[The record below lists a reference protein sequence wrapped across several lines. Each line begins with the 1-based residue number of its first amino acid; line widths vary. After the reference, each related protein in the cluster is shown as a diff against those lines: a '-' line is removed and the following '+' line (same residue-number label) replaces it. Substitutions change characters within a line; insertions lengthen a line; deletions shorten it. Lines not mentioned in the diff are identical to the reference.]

1 VYPLEVFVFSSC
13 LVCSAPFPEN
23 DSLEHFRVGER
34 VAYDPSKGRLWA
46 VCRKCKRWTLAPIEE
61 RWEALD
67 EIEKIVRDKAKL
79 LSQTDNV
86 AFLKAGELEIVR
98 VGRADLTEEAW
109 WRYGRQL
116 VDRRKRHRK
125 LTTLA
130 SVGVGAAIVL
140 GPGAGIGWFGG
151 WMLWNNAPQGMV
163 NAARWLRFGGAGWR
177 GKRQCADCGE
187 PFKEIQYRDRA
198 RVIVRPASEDS
209 PLSLTQR
216 CPRCRGASKGAGLLL
231 EGRDAEK
238 ALQRLLAY
246 HHHSGASENRISS
259 ATRLIEAAGSAERL
273 TQLVL
278 KDGTRMGDLGRTG
291 GIALEIAANQAREQR
306 LLELELADLEAHWRR
321 EEELAEIID
330 GELTDVP
337 VIETLRRRISGVGA

>member
-1 VYPLEVFVFSSC
+1 MFSSC

-23 DSLEHFRVGER
+23 DSLEYFRVGQR
-34 VAYDPSKGRLWA
+34 VAYDPDKGRLWA

-67 EIEKIVRDKAKL
+67 EIEKIVRDKARL

-86 AFLKAGELEIVR
+86 AFLKSGDLEIVR
-98 VGRADLTEEAW
+98 VGRADLNEEAW
-109 WRYGRQL
+109 WRYGRHL
-116 VDRRKRHRK
+116 VDRRKRHRR
-125 LTTLA
+125 LTTVA
-130 SVGVGAAIVL
+130 SVGVGAALVL

-177 GKRQCADCGE
+177 GNRTCADCGYV
-187 PFKEIQYRDRA
+187 FTEIQYRDRGQL
-198 RVIVRPASEDS
+198 VVQPGSEES
-209 PLSLTQR
+209 RLQVKQR
-216 CPRCRGASKGAGLLL
+216 CPRCRGSRDGAGLLL
-231 EGRDAEK
+231 EGREAEQ

-246 HHHSGASENRISS
+246 HHHSGASESRISS
-259 ATRLIEAAGSAERL
+259 ATRLIEEAGSADRL
-273 TQLVL
+273 TRIVL
-278 KDGTRMGDLGRTG
+278 GDGRRLGDLRRTG
-291 GIALEIAANQAREQR
+291 GIALEIAANESREQR
-306 LLELELADLEAHWRR
+306 LLELELAELEAHWRQ

-337 VIETLRRRISGVGA
+337 LIETVRRRITGL

>member
-1 VYPLEVFVFSSC
+1 MFSSC

-23 DSLEHFRVGER
+23 DSLEYFRVGER
-34 VAYDPSKGRLWA
+34 VAYDPDKGRLWA

-67 EIEKIVRDKAKL
+67 EIEKIVRDKARL

-86 AFLKAGELEIVR
+86 AFLKAGSLEIVR
-98 VGRADLTEEAW
+98 VGRADLNEEAW
-109 WRYGRQL
+109 WRYGRHL
-116 VDRRKRHRK
+116 VDRRKRHRR
-125 LTTLA
+125 LTTVA
-130 SVGVGAAIVL
+130 SVGVGAALVL

-177 GKRQCADCGE
+177 GDRRCADCGHR
-187 PFKEIQYRDRA
+187 FRQIQYRDRG
-198 RVIVRPASEDS
+198 RVMVQPESDES
-209 PLSLTQR
+209 PLQISQR
-216 CPRCRGASKGAGLLL
+216 CPNCRGMKHGAGLLL
-231 EGRDAEK
+231 QGREAEQ

-259 ATRLIEAAGSAERL
+259 ATRLIEEAGSADRL
-273 TQLVL
+273 TRIVL
-278 KDGTRMGDLGRTG
+278 GEGRRLGDLRRTG
-291 GIALEIAANQAREQR
+291 AIALEIAANEAREQR
-306 LLELELADLEAHWRR
+306 LLELELAELEAHWRQ

-330 GELTDVP
+330 GELTEVP
-337 VIETLRRRISGVGA
+337 MIETFRRRIAGVSG